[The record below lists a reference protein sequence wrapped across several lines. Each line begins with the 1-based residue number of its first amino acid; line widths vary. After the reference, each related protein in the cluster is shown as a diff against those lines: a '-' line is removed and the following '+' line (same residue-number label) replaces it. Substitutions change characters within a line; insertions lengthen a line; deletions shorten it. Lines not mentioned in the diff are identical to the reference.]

1 MVTAALRELRVDP
14 KEKRIKWARAV
25 VKESLWVCEG
35 WVAGPRH
42 ANFKA
47 MMRCCRLMRSGAK

>member
-1 MVTAALRELRVDP
+1 MVTSALRELRVDP

-35 WVAGPRH
+35 RAQTC
-42 ANFKA
+42 FKM
-47 MMRCCRLMRSGAK
+47 MMRCCRLMPSGAK

>member
-1 MVTAALRELRVDP
+1 MVTSALRELRVDP

-25 VKESLWVCEG
+25 VKESLWVREG

-42 ANFKA
+42 ANFKT
-47 MMRCCRLMRSGAK
+47 MMPSGAK

>member
-1 MVTAALRELRVDP
+1 MVTSALRELRVDP

-35 WVAGPRH
+35 RAQTCKR
-42 ANFKA
+42 
-47 MMRCCRLMRSGAK
+47 RRRRRRLEALL